1 MIKKCDVRG
10 IGQILTLIFFSLQ
23 DHEFIPTRMKTINA
37 SKPAANPQQFTR
49 VTSNPLLLSAQQQML
64 KVEEIKKA
72 KEIVQ
77 VGLHGDICC
86 QGYKSCID

>member
-1 MIKKCDVRG
+1 MLNG
-10 IGQILTLIFFSLQ
+10 YILFLFQ

-37 SKPAANPQQFTR
+37 SRPAANPQQFTR

-77 VGLHGDICC
+77 VRNHSFILEDSSTI
-86 QGYKSCID
+86 K